1 MIVSSL
7 KFTLTLI
14 SISILILNCNANKT
28 IDSPNKSNE
37 INESNEICLSS
48 DIYDI
53 LYDMSYVI
61 VSKLKLIDDE
71 LNEIKSD
78 QLLVSQFSNPEKD
91 LNKNIR
97 IINEN
102 NKKINNLIDNYN
114 KLTITYNSIENSIS
128 DIYRKLYKPIHLIYI
143 WNLISMSIL
152 IIIILIVIYIGFK

>member
-1 MIVSSL
+1 MNISIL
-7 KFTLTLI
+7 KFTLILI
-14 SISILILNCNANKT
+14 LILILNCNANKT
-28 IDSPNKSNE
+28 IDLLNKSNE

-53 LYDMSYVI
+53 LYDMSYII
-61 VSKLKLIDDE
+61 VNKLKLIDDR

-102 NKKINNLIDNYN
+102 NKKINNLINN
-114 KLTITYNSIENSIS
+114 YNSIENSIS

-152 IIIILIVIYIGFK
+152 IIIVLIIIYIGFK

>member
-1 MIVSSL
+1 MIVSNL

-14 SISILILNCNANKT
+14 LISILILNCNANKT
-28 IDSPNKSNE
+28 IDLPNKSNE

-102 NKKINNLIDNYN
+102 NKKINNLID
-114 KLTITYNSIENSIS
+114 KYNSIENSIS

>member
-1 MIVSSL
+1 MIVSNL

-14 SISILILNCNANKT
+14 LISILILNCNANKT
-28 IDSPNKSNE
+28 IDLP
-37 INESNEICLSS
+37 NESNEICLSS

-102 NKKINNLIDNYN
+102 NKKINNLID
-114 KLTITYNSIENSIS
+114 KYNSIENSIS

>member
-1 MIVSSL
+1 MI
-7 KFTLTLI
+7 
-14 SISILILNCNANKT
+14 ISILISLTILKCNAKNETIDLLNKT
-28 IDSPNKSNE
+28 NKSNE
-37 INESNEICLSS
+37 INELNEICVSS

-61 VSKLKLIDDE
+61 VSKLKLIGNELDE
-71 LNEIKSD
+71 MKSE
-78 QLLVSQFSNPEKD
+78 QLFVSQFSNSEKD

-114 KLTITYNSIENSIS
+114 KLTISYKNIENSIS
-128 DIYRKLYKPIHLIYI
+128 DMHRKLYKPIHLIYI

-152 IIIILIVIYIGFK
+152 IIIVLIVIYIGFK